1 MINQKTL
8 DDPQYAKLETLALT
22 FQRTGRIGFWSQFWL
37 ATFPI
42 AAMIFVLFFAG
53 SLAGTR
59 SGSRLIEWLTYGN
72 ILLLIFTTWWFSRY
86 RRLGKEIGEPATRPT
101 HEVVVG
107 KVWTGLVASTL
118 GIASS
123 ILVMLFDV
131 GQIFFYFLTAPQA
144 GVPTLQMGGG
154 TFVSA
159 IDMASLFAL
168 VLVMAAEVLA
178 TLMGLWLLFRTSQ
191 AYSAAKLQPV

>member
-1 MINQKTL
+1 MFNKKTL
-8 DDPQYAKLETLALT
+8 NDPQYAKLETLALT

-42 AAMIFVLFFAG
+42 AAMVFVLFFAG
-53 SLAGTR
+53 NLAGTR
-59 SGSRLIEWLTYGN
+59 SGSAVIEWLTYAN
-72 ILLLIFTTWWFSRY
+72 ILVLLFTTWWFSGY
-86 RRLGKEIGEPATRPT
+86 RRLGRAIGDPATRPDS
-101 HEVVVG
+101 EAVVG

-118 GIASS
+118 GIAFS

-131 GQIFFYFLTAPQA
+131 GQIFFYFLTAPQG
-144 GVPTLQMGGG
+144 GVPTVQMGGG

-178 TLMGLWLLFRTSQ
+178 TLMGLWLLFRTTQ
-191 AYSAAKLQPV
+191 AYHAAKAQA

>member
-42 AAMIFVLFFAG
+42 AAMVFVLFFAG

-59 SGSRLIEWLTYGN
+59 SGSRLIEWLTYAN
-72 ILLLIFTTWWFSRY
+72 ILVLIFTTWWFSRY
-86 RRLGKEIGEPATRPT
+86 RRLGKEIGDPATRPN

-118 GIASS
+118 GIAFS

-131 GQIFFYFLTAPQA
+131 GQIFFYFLTAPQG
-144 GVPTLQMGGG
+144 GVPTVQMGGG

>member
-1 MINQKTL
+1 MFNKKTL
-8 DDPQYAKLETLALT
+8 NDPQYAKLETLALT

-42 AAMIFVLFFAG
+42 AAMVFVLFFAG
-53 SLAGTR
+53 NLAGTR
-59 SGSRLIEWLTYGN
+59 SGSAVIEWLTYAN
-72 ILLLIFTTWWFSRY
+72 ILVLLFTTWWFSGY
-86 RRLGKEIGEPATRPT
+86 RRLGRAIGDPATRPDS
-101 HEVVVG
+101 EAVIG

-118 GIASS
+118 GIAFS

-131 GQIFFYFLTAPQA
+131 GQIFFYFLTAPQG
-144 GVPTLQMGGG
+144 GVPTVQMGGG

-178 TLMGLWLLFRTSQ
+178 TLMGLWLLFRTTQ
-191 AYSAAKLQPV
+191 AYSAAKTRSA

>member
-1 MINQKTL
+1 MFNKKTL
-8 DDPQYAKLETLALT
+8 DDPQYAKIETLANT
-22 FQRTGRIGFWSQFWL
+22 FQRAGRVGFWSQFWL

-42 AAMIFVLFFAG
+42 AVMVFVLFFAG
-53 SLAGTR
+53 TLSGTR
-59 SGSRLIEWLTYGN
+59 SGSRLIEWLTYAN
-72 ILLLIFTTWWFSRY
+72 ILVLVFTAWWFRGY
-86 RRLGKEIGEPATRPT
+86 RRLGKAIADPATRPT
-101 HEVVVG
+101 NEEVVG

-118 GIASS
+118 GIVFS

-131 GQIFFYFLTAPQA
+131 GQIFFYFLTAPQG
-144 GVPTLQMGGG
+144 GVPTVQMGAG

-168 VLVMAAEVLA
+168 VMVMAAEVLA

-191 AYSAAKLQPV
+191 AYRAATA

>member
-42 AAMIFVLFFAG
+42 AAMVFVLFFAG

-72 ILLLIFTTWWFSRY
+72 ILVLIFTTWWFSRY
-86 RRLGKEIGEPATRPT
+86 RRLGKEIGDPATRPT
-101 HEVVVG
+101 QEVVVG

-118 GIASS
+118 GIAFS

-131 GQIFFYFLTAPQA
+131 GQIFFYFLTAPQG
-144 GVPTLQMGGG
+144 GVPTVQMGGG